1 MDGPTLQAQALFETG
16 QQFTKTCMVDAA
28 ASALNYGGD
37 RDVLATPVI
46 VYWIESYATECIRL
60 AGDGRC
66 GSVGHAISV
75 RHVAPAHP
83 GSAVRLTITVAAM
96 FGNSLRFSAHAVTG
110 DADTLIAT
118 GTHDRTLV
126 EL

>member
-1 MDGPTLQAQALFETG
+1 MEVDGTG
-16 QQFTKTCMVDAA
+16 
-28 ASALNYGGD
+28 
-37 RDVLATPVI
+37 
-46 VYWIESYATECIRL
+46 CIRL
-60 AGDGRC
+60 AGDGRR

-96 FGNSLRFSAHAVTG
+96 FGNSLRFSARAVAG
-110 DADTLIAT
+110 EADTLIAT

-126 EL
+126 DL